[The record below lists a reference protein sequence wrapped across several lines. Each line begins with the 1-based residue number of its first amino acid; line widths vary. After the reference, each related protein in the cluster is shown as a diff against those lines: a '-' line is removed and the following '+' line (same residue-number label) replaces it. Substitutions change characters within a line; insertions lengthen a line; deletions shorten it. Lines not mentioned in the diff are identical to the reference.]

1 MKRYLYSIP
10 FLLSGLCLCVSQSA
24 SAATTESVELKVT
37 GVLSMGACYP
47 VLDNGGVV
55 DYGKIS
61 NHALESAAPND
72 LGKKSIN
79 LTVTCDNAHV
89 AGFTITDNAAASAMT
104 GGVGAIAGTNAF
116 GLGQTAGGVNLGSY
130 SITMASVT
138 LDGTDGD
145 VLSSSDSGASWGAAA
160 DGGLADNAGTT
171 VWSAGAAGVDDTAA
185 AATAF
190 VYGIDV
196 NAVLQDSATLAI
208 TDDTQL
214 AGSATF
220 TLVYP

>member
-1 MKRYLYSIP
+1 MQMIRHSYSTL
-10 FLLSGLCLCVSQSA
+10 FAGLCFCVSQSV
-24 SAATTESVELKVT
+24 SATTTESVELKVT
-37 GVLSMGACYP
+37 GVLSMGSCYP
-47 VLDNGGVV
+47 VFDNGGVV

-61 NHALESAAPND
+61 NDALKSAVPND

-79 LTVTCDNAHV
+79 LTVTCDNAHMV
-89 AGFTITDNAAASAMT
+89 GFTITDNAAASAMT
-104 GGVGAIAGTNAF
+104 GGLGPIAGTNTF

-145 VLSSSDSGASWGAAA
+145 VLSSADNGATWQRAAN
-160 DGGLADNAGTT
+160 GGLADNAGTT
-171 VWSAGAAGVDDTAA
+171 VWSAGAAGV
-185 AATAF
+185 AATAVAATTF
-190 VYGIDV
+190 VYRIDV
-196 NAVLQDSATLAI
+196 NAVLQDSTTLAI

-220 TLVYP
+220 TLVYS